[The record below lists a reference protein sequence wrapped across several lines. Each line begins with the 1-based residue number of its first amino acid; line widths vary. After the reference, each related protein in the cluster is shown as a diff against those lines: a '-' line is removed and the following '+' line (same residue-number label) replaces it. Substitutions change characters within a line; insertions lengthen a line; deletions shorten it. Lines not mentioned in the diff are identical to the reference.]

1 MNNLSKDE
9 FNAEIEKGYKDMLE
23 GRVEPAKKFFQI
35 FVKEKKHSNHS
46 SIIQDYFLSKENL

>member
-23 GRVEPAKKFFQI
+23 GRVEPAKKVFSDI
-35 FVKEKKHSNHS
+35 RKRKKT
-46 SIIQDYFLSKENL
+46 Q